1 MSAATSTSS
10 DEPSAAGRVYQG
22 MVKDLLAAEYDRRAK
37 MEARGSTIVTASASL
52 ATLVFGLTVV
62 LTGKDHTF
70 TNSFATLPLIAA
82 LVAFVIS
89 AVLGTMA
96 QNYPFGYW
104 TISSKSLAQL
114 TSSTF
119 WNRPADY
126 AVRDDISQQVKTIS
140 TMREANQKTAR
151 LVTISLGFQ
160 VIAIILLSVS
170 VALDLYG
177 RTSLSAEI
185 SGWLADYSPFFATC

>member
-1 MSAATSTSS
+1 
-10 DEPSAAGRVYQG
+10 

-114 TSSTF
+114 TSPQISESVPAGCRIVREFDLVWRWGGF
-119 WNRPADY
+119 WGVDGCCR
-126 AVRDDISQQVKTIS
+126 VR
-140 TMREANQKTAR
+140 EG
-151 LVTISLGFQ
+151 L
-160 VIAIILLSVS
+160 
-170 VALDLYG
+170 
-177 RTSLSAEI
+177 
-185 SGWLADYSPFFATC
+185 